1 MNNTL
6 MIINILSVTYYTF
19 TGIVFIFILLG
30 IIGKFGLFPL
40 NLGIF
45 GIVDGVSLFTSMV
58 VLLLNKFIYVIIVDY
73 LPLGRLGN
81 YVINDITFTCILGQ
95 AELQHRGNDGYSY
108 RGGQAA

>member
-1 MNNTL
+1 MNLAVADLFTL
-6 MIINILSVTYYTF
+6 NIYGLQGSLVTSLAHGLSSS
-19 TGIVFIFILLG
+19 
-30 IIGKFGLFPL
+30 GLFPL

-81 YVINDITFTCILGQ
+81 YVINDITFT
-95 AELQHRGNDGYSY
+95 
-108 RGGQAA
+108 

>member
-1 MNNTL
+1 MDQWTSFLILPNSSFKVDYQLYTTATYKV
-6 MIINILSVTYYTF
+6 NILSVTYYTF

-81 YVINDITFTCILGQ
+81 YVINDITFT
-95 AELQHRGNDGYSY
+95 
-108 RGGQAA
+108 

>member
-1 MNNTL
+1 ML
-6 MIINILSVTYYTF
+6 IAV
-19 TGIVFIFILLG
+19 LG
-30 IIGKFGLFPL
+30 ISGKFGLFPL

-81 YVINDITFTCILGQ
+81 YVINDITFT
-95 AELQHRGNDGYSY
+95 
-108 RGGQAA
+108 

>member
-1 MNNTL
+1 MYTWMPL
-6 MIINILSVTYYTF
+6 VYSFIEKYSVTA
-19 TGIVFIFILLG
+19 FIFILLG

-81 YVINDITFTCILGQ
+81 YVINDITFT
-95 AELQHRGNDGYSY
+95 
-108 RGGQAA
+108 

>member
-1 MNNTL
+1 MNNTF

-19 TGIVFIFILLG
+19 TGIVFIFIL
-30 IIGKFGLFPL
+30 
-40 NLGIF
+40 LGIF

-81 YVINDITFTCILGQ
+81 YVINDITFT
-95 AELQHRGNDGYSY
+95 
-108 RGGQAA
+108 